1 MNDKFKKLASN
12 TMIFAIGSIGS
23 KFITFLLVPIY
34 TNTLTTAEYGTTEI
48 VVTAINLLIPFLSLS
63 IQDAVLRFGL
73 APDVEAK
80 KVIKNAVFIVGI
92 GSIISCLL
100 TPVYGLYDAIGQW
113 AGYFSILIILN
124 MFRTIFSLQAKAI
137 EKNIIFTIDVL
148 MYSLLTCGV
157 SCLFL
162 IVFKQGIAGY
172 FNALIIA
179 NIVSIVFLGT
189 ACGIWKEII
198 YTKLDKNLIRQMLTF
213 SVPLIFN
220 AVSWWIAN
228 SSDRLMLNY
237 FNGAGDVGLYSVA
250 AKIPSII
257 TSITSIFN
265 QAWMISSVTEYDSTN
280 DNSFY
285 SKTFNGYNFV
295 LIFCTALA
303 IIVIKPFMYLYVGT
317 DFRSSWIYVPFLLVG
332 AIFFSY
338 ANFFG
343 AIYMSAK
350 KNVSIMITTLV
361 AAIANVILNYFMIPR
376 WGIQGAVI
384 ATMISYI
391 IVGMYRL
398 LGAQNI
404 VRMNINMKKTFVALI
419 LLMIESIATIGEGK
433 MLIVSIVCA
442 IVIFIMYM
450 KMIKDYVLSIKQKV
464 HKKK

>member
-100 TPVYGLYDAIGQW
+100 
-113 AGYFSILIILN
+113 
-124 MFRTIFSLQAKAI
+124 
-137 EKNIIFTIDVL
+137 
-148 MYSLLTCGV
+148 
-157 SCLFL
+157 
-162 IVFKQGIAGY
+162 
-172 FNALIIA
+172 
-179 NIVSIVFLGT
+179 
-189 ACGIWKEII
+189 
-198 YTKLDKNLIRQMLTF
+198 
-213 SVPLIFN
+213 
-220 AVSWWIAN
+220 
-228 SSDRLMLNY
+228 
-237 FNGAGDVGLYSVA
+237 
-250 AKIPSII
+250 
-257 TSITSIFN
+257 
-265 QAWMISSVTEYDSTN
+265 
-280 DNSFY
+280 
-285 SKTFNGYNFV
+285 
-295 LIFCTALA
+295 
-303 IIVIKPFMYLYVGT
+303 
-317 DFRSSWIYVPFLLVG
+317 
-332 AIFFSY
+332 
-338 ANFFG
+338 
-343 AIYMSAK
+343 
-350 KNVSIMITTLV
+350 
-361 AAIANVILNYFMIPR
+361 
-376 WGIQGAVI
+376 
-384 ATMISYI
+384 
-391 IVGMYRL
+391 GMYRL